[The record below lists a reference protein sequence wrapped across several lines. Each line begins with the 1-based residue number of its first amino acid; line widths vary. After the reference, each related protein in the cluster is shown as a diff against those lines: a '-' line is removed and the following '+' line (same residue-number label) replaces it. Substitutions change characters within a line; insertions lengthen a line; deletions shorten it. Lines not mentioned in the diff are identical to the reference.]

1 DEICI
6 EDLRQG
12 RLRSDGVA
20 CAGWPSEVHD
30 PERGPV
36 NERIG
41 GRGYFHVPLGALQ
54 ADAIDN
60 LWLAGRVIDCDPVV
74 YGSVRV
80 MGTAF
85 ATGHAAGIAAALQAK
100 HGAASAAAVR
110 AALKQQGAI
119 L

>member
-1 DEICI
+1 
-6 EDLRQG
+6 
-12 RLRSDGVA
+12 
-20 CAGWPSEVHD
+20 
-30 PERGPV
+30 
-36 NERIG
+36 
-41 GRGYFHVPLGALQ
+41 VPLGALQ